1 MGGAATG
8 GAMKF
13 EDAGRAL
20 DRELAKVGKF
30 LDREVKPATRRDMAR
45 MLRKASE
52 RLAKLAKNLEKAE
65 G

>member
-1 MGGAATG
+1 
-8 GAMKF
+8 MKF

-52 RLAKLAKNLEKAE
+52 RLAKLAKNLEKA
-65 G
+65 GD